1 MPYLNEFLTIALV
14 HLIAVA
20 SPGPDFAVVVRNSL
34 AYGRRIAMYTS
45 IGIGLAILLH
55 IGYSLVGLSVVITT
69 TPWLFTTF
77 SYLAAGYLLFLAY
90 GALRS
95 GPSSEQPSKSELS
108 SAKPV
113 NDSPKPEKNDLPAQ
127 NNASVNTINTP
138 QITAKKALWIGFLTN
153 GLNPKATLFFLSL
166 FTAIIDIDTPFSIKL
181 GYGIYMAVATG
192 LWFCFLSYLLS
203 TSKIAQL
210 IGDKGY
216 WLDRV
221 MGVLLVGLAAKL
233 ILG

>member
-14 HLIAVA
+14 HLVAVA

-34 AYGRRIAMYTS
+34 AYGRRIAIYTS

-55 IGYSLVGLSVVITT
+55 VGYSLVGLSVVIAS
-69 TPWLFTTF
+69 TPWLFKTF
-77 SYLAAGYLLFLAY
+77 SYLAAGYLLYLAY
-90 GALRS
+90 GALKS
-95 GPSSEQPSKSELS
+95 GPSQPPVEGEAAVNNIDNSVENRRANTEAANNSKASPLI
-108 SAKPV
+108 SA
-113 NDSPKPEKNDLPAQ
+113 Q
-127 NNASVNTINTP
+127 
-138 QITAKKALWIGFLTN
+138 KALWIGFLTN

-181 GYGIYMAVATG
+181 GYGIYLAIATG

-210 IGDKGY
+210 IGKKGY
-216 WLDRV
+216 WLDRA

-233 ILG
+233 VLG

>member
-14 HLIAVA
+14 HLVAVA

-34 AYGRRIAMYTS
+34 AYGRRIAIYTS

-55 IGYSLVGLSVVITT
+55 VGYSLVGLSVVIAT
-69 TPWLFTTF
+69 TPWLFKTF
-77 SYLAAGYLLFLAY
+77 SYLAAGYLLYLAY
-90 GALRS
+90 GALKS
-95 GPSSEQPSKSELS
+95 GPSQPPVEGDAEVSNNVDNKVDNSDKNRLANTKAANNIKAS
-108 SAKPV
+108 PLISA
-113 NDSPKPEKNDLPAQ
+113 Q
-127 NNASVNTINTP
+127 
-138 QITAKKALWIGFLTN
+138 KALWIGFLTN

-181 GYGIYMAVATG
+181 GYGIYLAIATG

-210 IGDKGY
+210 IGKKGY
-216 WLDRV
+216 WLDRA

-233 ILG
+233 VLG

>member
-14 HLIAVA
+14 HLVAVA

-34 AYGRRIAMYTS
+34 AFGRRIAIYTS

-55 IGYSLVGLSVVITT
+55 VGYSLVGLSVVIAT
-69 TPWLFTTF
+69 TPWLFKTF
-77 SYLAAGYLLFLAY
+77 SYLAAGYLLYLAY
-90 GALRS
+90 GALKS
-95 GPSSEQPSKSELS
+95 GPSQP
-108 SAKPV
+108 PV
-113 NDSPKPEKNDLPAQ
+113 EGEAEVSNNVDNKVDNSYKNRLANTKAA
-127 NNASVNTINTP
+127 NNIKASP
-138 QITAKKALWIGFLTN
+138 QISAQKALWIGFLTN

-181 GYGIYMAVATG
+181 GYGIYLAIATG

-210 IGDKGY
+210 IGKKGY
-216 WLDRV
+216 WLDRA

-233 ILG
+233 VLG

>member
-1 MPYLNEFLTIALV
+1 MPDLNEFLTIARV
-14 HLIAVA
+14 HLVAVA

-34 AYGRRIAMYTS
+34 AYGRRIAIYTS

-55 IGYSLVGLSVVITT
+55 VGYSLVGLSVVIAT
-69 TPWLFTTF
+69 TPWLFKTF
-77 SYLAAGYLLFLAY
+77 SYLAAGYLLYLAY
-90 GALRS
+90 GALKS
-95 GPSSEQPSKSELS
+95 GPSQP
-108 SAKPV
+108 PV
-113 NDSPKPEKNDLPAQ
+113 EGEAEVSNNVDNKVDNSDKNRLANTKAA
-127 NNASVNTINTP
+127 NNIKASP
-138 QITAKKALWIGFLTN
+138 QISAQKALWIGFLTN

-181 GYGIYMAVATG
+181 GYGIYLAIATG

-210 IGDKGY
+210 IGKKGY
-216 WLDRV
+216 WLDRA

-233 ILG
+233 VLG

>member
-14 HLIAVA
+14 HLVAVA

-34 AYGRRIAMYTS
+34 AYGRRIAIYTS

-55 IGYSLVGLSVVITT
+55 VGYSLVGLSVVIAT
-69 TPWLFTTF
+69 TPWLFKTF
-77 SYLAAGYLLFLAY
+77 SYLAAGYLLYLAY
-90 GALRS
+90 GALKS
-95 GPSSEQPSKSELS
+95 GPSQP
-108 SAKPV
+108 PV
-113 NDSPKPEKNDLPAQ
+113 EGEAEVSNNVDNKVDNSDKNRL
-127 NNASVNTINTP
+127 VNTKAANNIKASP
-138 QITAKKALWIGFLTN
+138 QISAQKALWIGFLTN

-181 GYGIYMAVATG
+181 GYGIYLAIATG

-210 IGDKGY
+210 IGKKGY
-216 WLDRV
+216 WLDRA

-233 ILG
+233 VLG

>member
-34 AYGRRIAMYTS
+34 AYGRRIAIYTS

-55 IGYSLVGLSVVITT
+55 VGYSLVGLSVVIAT
-69 TPWLFTTF
+69 TPWLFKTF
-77 SYLAAGYLLFLAY
+77 SYLAAGYLLYLAY
-90 GALRS
+90 GALKS
-95 GPSSEQPSKSELS
+95 GPSQP
-108 SAKPV
+108 PV
-113 NDSPKPEKNDLPAQ
+113 EGEAEVSNNVDNKVDNSDKNRLANTKAA
-127 NNASVNTINTP
+127 NNIKASP
-138 QITAKKALWIGFLTN
+138 QISAQKALWIGFLTN

-181 GYGIYMAVATG
+181 GYGIYLAIATG

-210 IGDKGY
+210 IGKKGY
-216 WLDRV
+216 WLDRA

-233 ILG
+233 VLG

>member
-14 HLIAVA
+14 HLVAVA

-34 AYGRRIAMYTS
+34 AYGRRIAIYTS

-55 IGYSLVGLSVVITT
+55 VGYSLVGLSVVIAT
-69 TPWLFTTF
+69 TPWLFKTF
-77 SYLAAGYLLFLAY
+77 SYLAAGYLLYLAY
-90 GALRS
+90 GALKS
-95 GPSSEQPSKSELS
+95 GPSQPPVEGEAEVSNNVDNKVDNSDKNRLANTKAANNIKAS
-108 SAKPV
+108 PLISA
-113 NDSPKPEKNDLPAQ
+113 Q
-127 NNASVNTINTP
+127 
-138 QITAKKALWIGFLTN
+138 KALWIGFLTN

-181 GYGIYMAVATG
+181 GYGIYLAIATG

-210 IGDKGY
+210 IGKKGY
-216 WLDRV
+216 WLDRA

-233 ILG
+233 VLG

>member
-1 MPYLNEFLTIALV
+1 MQYMNEFLTIALV
-14 HLIAVA
+14 HLVAVA
-20 SPGPDFAVVVRNSL
+20 SPGPDFAVVVRNSV

-55 IGYSLVGLSVVITT
+55 VAYSLVGLSVVIAT

-77 SYLAAGYLLFLAY
+77 SYAAPAYLLYLAF

-95 GPSSEQPSKSELS
+95 GPVKQDQAVNAEKKTSHI
-108 SAKPV
+108 SAKRAV
-113 NDSPKPEKNDLPAQ
+113 
-127 NNASVNTINTP
+127 
-138 QITAKKALWIGFLTN
+138 WMGFLTN

-166 FTAIIDIDTPFSIKL
+166 FTAIISIDTPFTVKL
-181 GYGIYMAVATG
+181 GYGIYLAIATG

-203 TSKIAQL
+203 TSKVAEL
-210 IGDKGY
+210 IGKKGY
-216 WLDRV
+216 WLDRA

-233 ILG
+233 VLG